1 MRRLYSEITLSSRF
15 TEIAPEG
22 STVATTEQRTAA
34 IHMHGDPISNFTVLV
49 TNLAQGPSLG
59 EGERW
64 SQIRLQQSLLEFNGV
79 VILILFDFLIEVQ

>member
-1 MRRLYSEITLSSRF
+1 
-15 TEIAPEG
+15 
-22 STVATTEQRTAA
+22 
-34 IHMHGDPISNFTVLV
+34 MHGDPISNFTVLV

-79 VILILFDFLIEVQ
+79 VVVILFDFLIEVQ